1 MEEGNLAILVDAKL
15 EYTKQLVHILKGNI
29 YKGIKRLYNDSKEFC
44 IEHSEHDKVL
54 SKFQFYLSEIPKWNQ
69 EVILTECSNIIE
81 SSKCDWL
88 EELITAVFVSHTR
101 ILSSINMNRNKK
113 KINLKIPK
121 IDHFIHQCFID
132 AARSFWKVPYLL
144 DDTIAKYEYQR
155 NRRESETIIET
166 SIEQT
171 IRSQLPVK
179 HILKEYLSSNL
190 IEGNDSEIK
199 ELVKNEIEALQEPS
213 LQLKDSKVTFDDE
226 LTEISNT
233 DPVVSTVPEVVDE
246 VVDEVAAEVAS
257 PVVAPVAA
265 EVVAPVVAPV
275 VAEVAAEV
283 EEVAKVASD
292 VASEVEEVAAKVAE
306 VVAAPVAAPVA
317 AEVVAEVAREAVVNN
332 TSELVSNRPEMIIED
347 NQIDFNLDEVDINPK
362 EINANIFKKE
372 DTLNIEDLNLDY
384 EIDNLNEVY
393 LDKKDNVKTIVL
405 DTNNLTDE
413 DDNKKDVL
421 KKYMRKRDYSF
432 FNEN

>member
-155 NRRESETIIET
+155 NRRESEAIIET

-213 LQLKDSKVTFDDE
+213 LQLKDTKVTFDDE

-233 DPVVSTVPEVVDE
+233 DPVVSTVPEVVE
-246 VVDEVAAEVAS
+246 
-257 PVVAPVAA
+257 
-265 EVVAPVVAPV
+265 V
-275 VAEVAAEV
+275 VAEVAEVEEVVAEVAEVAKVVAEV
-283 EEVAKVASD
+283 EEVAKVASE
-292 VASEVEEVAAKVAE
+292 VASEVVE
-306 VVAAPVAAPVA
+306 VAAPVVAEVEEVVEVVAPVA
-317 AEVVAEVAREAVVNN
+317 TEVVEVAREAVVNN

>member
-155 NRRESETIIET
+155 NRRESEAIIET

-233 DPVVSTVPEVVDE
+233 DPVVSTVPEVVEVVGE
-246 VVDEVAAEVAS
+246 VVDEVAEVEEVAAS
-257 PVVAPVAA
+257 VVD
-265 EVVAPVVAPV
+265 EV
-275 VAEVAAEV
+275 VAEVV
-283 EEVAKVASD
+283 EEVAKVASEVVE
-292 VASEVEEVAAKVAE
+292 VAAPVVAEVEEVVE
-306 VVAAPVAAPVA
+306 VVAPVA
-317 AEVVAEVAREAVVNN
+317 AEVAREAVVNN

-413 DDNKKDVL
+413 DENKKDVL